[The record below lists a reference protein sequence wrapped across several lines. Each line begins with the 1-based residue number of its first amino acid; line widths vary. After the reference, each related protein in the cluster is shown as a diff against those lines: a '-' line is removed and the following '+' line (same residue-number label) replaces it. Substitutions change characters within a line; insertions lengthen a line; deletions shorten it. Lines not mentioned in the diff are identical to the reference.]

1 MQPIAEK
8 KGSARGTK
16 TAAAKDKSDKYY
28 KQFDFFFNRSVFRTM
43 TEFFKEKFNKYFAEY
58 LLDLKKK
65 DQKAWQQR
73 QKQGALASITKE
85 EMDALIERFLENTF
99 GAQILSNPQL
109 DKKSRQQMVNS
120 MLMIVFSHR
129 YTKGDKFLLEA
140 QADSENKI
148 DFTIVRDVMYKYS
161 KKAQDR
167 FFSFPIEAFF
177 FATFALSDEGTQFM
191 QSKPDNRSDLSKM
204 MHLESDLS
212 KLKNQAVESL
222 QA

>member
-1 MQPIAEK
+1 
-8 KGSARGTK
+8 
-16 TAAAKDKSDKYY
+16 
-28 KQFDFFFNRSVFRTM
+28 
-43 TEFFKEKFNKYFAEY
+43 
-58 LLDLKKK
+58 
-65 DQKAWQQR
+65 
-73 QKQGALASITKE
+73 
-85 EMDALIERFLENTF
+85 
-99 GAQILSNPQL
+99 
-109 DKKSRQQMVNS
+109 MVNS

-140 QADSENKI
+140 QADPENKI
-148 DFTIVRDVMYKYS
+148 DFSIVRDVMYKYS

-177 FATFALSDEGTQFM
+177 FATFALSDEGIQFM

-204 MHLESDLS
+204 LHLESDMS

>member
-1 MQPIAEK
+1 
-8 KGSARGTK
+8 
-16 TAAAKDKSDKYY
+16 
-28 KQFDFFFNRSVFRTM
+28 M

-129 YTKGDKFLLEA
+129 YIKGDKFLLEA